1 MTSKVNNPKAKS
13 GKTKPNPSNIS
24 PLIKKVSVISDSTK
38 LLSKEVKAMSKIFT
52 ENQKI
57 LVSMKNMIDT
67 LSLTIEQ
74 IQVQEK
80 KLSLI
85 EGDNE
90 RLFEGLEQ
98 VRNQSNIIS
107 KINTQTNELQERV
120 EKISKINENSPNSN
134 ELMEKIDQSFDSIK
148 NNSKMIIK
156 IADRVEN
163 VKEDLNN
170 VSSKAEPISKITAKM
185 ENMTDNIRSM
195 RQKTS
200 DLGNNIKNFQK
211 KLDSIASKKN
221 SPGVSGN
228 LENIKSE
235 FITLRKYV
243 GENSDELQDKILG
256 LSDTLNRVNSSSA
269 EFHEKS
275 DSIIQELQKIEKVT
289 NKSSSSTSNEIIGLL
304 KLSEYQSGIRMQ
316 SESKYGTL
324 QDIEKMAQ
332 DTTEII
338 NLFDSM
344 SIETENKIPLPHELR
359 QWAIGT
365 IFDCADR
372 WEISFSSL
380 FKKMLEL
387 LGKDLLKETIRIQ
400 QVRDIFGIRAVD
412 EIRNELGLT

>member
-1 MTSKVNNPKAKS
+1 MVSKETNHKIKS
-13 GKTKPNPSNIS
+13 KKTKQNPSNIS
-24 PLIKKVSVISDSTK
+24 PLIKKVSTISDSTK

-57 LVSMKNMIDT
+57 LLSMKNMIDT
-67 LSLTIEQ
+67 LSLTMEQ

-80 KLSLI
+80 KLNLI

-98 VRNQSNIIS
+98 MRKQSNIIS
-107 KINTQTNELQERV
+107 KINTQTNELKERV

-134 ELMEKIDQSFDSIK
+134 EIMEKIDQSFDSIK

-163 VKEDLNN
+163 VKEGLNN

-185 ENMTDNIRSM
+185 QSMTDSIRTM

-200 DLGNNIKNFQK
+200 NLGNNITNFQK
-211 KLDSIASKKN
+211 KLDSITSKKN
-221 SPGVSGN
+221 SPEVSGN

-269 EFHEKS
+269 EFHGKT

-289 NKSSSSTSNEIIGLL
+289 NKSTSSTSNEIIGLL

-316 SESKYGTL
+316 AESKYGTM

-332 DTTEII
+332 DTTEIV

-344 SIETENKIPLPHELR
+344 SIETENKIPLPHEVR
-359 QWAIGT
+359 QWAVST

-372 WEISFSSL
+372 WEISFSVL

-387 LGKDLLKETIRIQ
+387 LGRDLLKEAIRIQ

>member
-235 FITLRKYV
+235 FVTLRKYV